1 MAPVINIFKQDSSNF
16 KTLVAVTAQ
25 HREMLDQVLDAF
37 NIIPDYDF
45 DLMAKNQTLGNLT
58 TNILSSISDT
68 LSIVNPDII
77 FVQGDTTT
85 TFATSLA
92 SFYQKIPVGHIEAG
106 LRTNNKYSPFPEEI
120 NRRITT
126 QIASYHFPP
135 TEQAK
140 MNLLHEGIK
149 EENITVTGNTVI
161 DALLSISENSD
172 NSSDEHIKR
181 FSNLYGISFK
191 NIKTILVTGHRRESF
206 GEGFE
211 NICYA
216 IKYLAEGNK
225 IQFIFPVHLNPSVQ
239 EPVNRILGDIKNVYL
254 IPPQEYVPFV
264 LLTKNAHII
273 LTDSGGVQEEAPA
286 LGKPVLVMRDVT
298 EREEGVKSGTARLV
312 GTDRKRIISNVELLI
327 NNQSQ
332 YDIMAKAANPYGDG
346 KASLSILKF
355 IRNKL

>member
-68 LSIVNPDII
+68 LSIVDPDII

-172 NSSDEHIKR
+172 NSSDDHIKR

-264 LLTKNAHII
+264 LLMKNAHII
-273 LTDSGGVQEEAPA
+273 LTDSGGIQEEAPA

-298 EREEGVKSGTARLV
+298 ERQEGVKSGTARLV
-312 GTDRKRIISNVELLI
+312 GTDKKRIICNVELLI

-332 YDIMAKAANPYGDG
+332 YDIMAKAANPYGNG

-355 IRNKL
+355 IKNKL